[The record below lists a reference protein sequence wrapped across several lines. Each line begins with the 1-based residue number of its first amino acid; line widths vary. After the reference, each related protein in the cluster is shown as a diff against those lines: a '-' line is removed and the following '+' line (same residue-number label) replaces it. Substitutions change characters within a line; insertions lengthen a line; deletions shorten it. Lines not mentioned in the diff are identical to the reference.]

1 MNRILDIDEVAGIAR
16 GEAGVVLDTLQG
28 ATALH
33 GLALPRS
40 VLAQP
45 LPARRDDRQRRVR
58 EPFPSARADRLPH
71 RGAGDRDGRRQG
83 QEEWAR
89 TAPRVRSE
97 ILRRAYENAQ
107 YLVFSPV
114 TLKRLVEEGSLTNVG
129 AEMDP
134 SHLMDTVGESWAER
148 DVGPHDPLW
157 S

>member
-1 MNRILDIDEVAGIAR
+1 M
-16 GEAGVVLDTLQG
+16 
-28 ATALH
+28 
-33 GLALPRS
+33 
-40 VLAQP
+40 
-45 LPARRDDRQRRVR
+45 
-58 EPFPSARADRLPH
+58 
-71 RGAGDRDGRRQG
+71 
-83 QEEWAR
+83 
-89 TAPRVRSE
+89 RSE